1 MTQYVH
7 TVPGRMRI
15 RIPAIQH
22 RSRKAEKVERELL
35 QHEGVEDV
43 RTNTLT
49 GSVVVHYDPDL
60 ISSDEIINIL
70 RYDDFVDDTRLV
82 PYDAHVIA
90 PSDRA
95 GRALGRAAV
104 SWAVGRAL
112 EGSGLGFLAA
122 LI

>member
-7 TVPGRMRI
+7 AVPGRMRVK
-15 RIPAIQH
+15 IPAMRRRPTRAEQVEQLLTQH
-22 RSRKAEKVERELL
+22 AGIESVKS
-35 QHEGVEDV
+35 
-43 RTNTLT
+43 NTLT

-60 ISSDEIINIL
+60 IGSDEIMNIL
-70 RYDDFVDDTRLV
+70 RYGKFVDETRLV
-82 PYDAHVIA
+82 PYDAHVLA
-90 PSDRA
+90 STHQA

-104 SWAVGRAL
+104 SWALGRAL